1 MGNIGRNVVFG
12 PSQQSWDFSAHKAF
26 RVMEG
31 HNLTFRFEAFNF
43 ANHPVFGRPNT
54 GVGTAAALSST
65 LGQIRGT
72 DASMRQIQL
81 GLKYTF

>member
-1 MGNIGRNVVFG
+1 
-12 PSQQSWDFSAHKAF
+12 
-26 RVMEG
+26 MEG